1 MSDAVR
7 RTSSDI
13 LASLMARGESAERS
27 GDLEA
32 ARGAYVSLLE
42 QLPLHVA
49 TRRKLAAVEER
60 LGDGARSK
68 ALRQEA
74 DMLEVEERLAL
85 ARNLIGSPLEAKT
98 LAMAEKVVREF
109 PASAAAQY
117 GHAELLRRNGQL
129 DEAVAALH
137 RGLDIDASHEPAR
150 ALLDTLEQR
159 SKIGEGT
166 RPTPFRLMP
175 NFLDAARHRR
185 LLEYALANE
194 AAMLPSAVESA
205 TPKPEW
211 RRSRIVPAD
220 PNILEW
226 FAPLVA
232 QRAAAILA
240 DFGHHGVVMESI
252 GLDWVASN
260 DGDFYKNHVDTGP
273 GHYALRTISFVY
285 YFNRQP
291 KGFSGGEL
299 ALYDTD
305 LATGEFDVA
314 RRTALAPLDNRL
326 VLFPSAA
333 RHEILPVRCP
343 SRDFA
348 DSRFTLNGWIRRAP

>member
-1 MSDAVR
+1 MSDAAR
-7 RTSSDI
+7 QPSSDV
-13 LASLMARGESAERS
+13 LALLLAQGERAERD
-27 GDLEA
+27 GDLLA
-32 ARGAYVSLLE
+32 ARGAYRSLLE
-42 QLPLHVA
+42 QLPRHA
-49 TRRKLAAVEER
+49 STRRKLAAVEDR
-60 LGDGARSK
+60 LGDVSRGR

-74 DMLEVEERLAL
+74 DALEIEERLAL
-85 ARNLIGSPLEAKT
+85 ARNLIGSPLEARA
-98 LAMAEKVVREF
+98 LAMAEKLVREF
-109 PASAAAQY
+109 SASAPAQC
-117 GHAELLRRNGQL
+117 GHAEFLRRDGWL
-129 DEAVAALH
+129 DEAIAAL
-137 RGLDIDASHEPAR
+137 RRALEMDASHESAR
-150 ALLDTLEQR
+150 VLLDTLEQR
-159 SKIGEGT
+159 GKIGAGV

-175 NFLDAARHRR
+175 NFLDAAQHRR
-185 LLEYALANE
+185 LLDYALANE
-194 AAMLPSAVESA
+194 TAMKPSAVESA

-232 QRAAAILA
+232 RQAAAILA
-240 DFGHHGVVMESI
+240 DFGYGDAVMESI

-273 GHYALRTISFVY
+273 GHYALRTVSFVY

-305 LATGEFDVA
+305 LATGEFDIA
-314 RRTALAPLDNRL
+314 RRTTLEPLDNRL